1 MSNITLNYQEKKKT
15 DYKSLVLLGLAVFID
30 LLGFGIVIPVLPFFV
45 EKGLGGT
52 PFDYSLLVGIYS
64 FMQFLFAPVWGG
76 LSDRIGRKP
85 IIIVG
90 LFGSSV
96 GFFLFGIST
105 HLWMLYVSRILGGFF
120 ASATL
125 STSQAFIADTSAPE
139 NRAHAFGIIGVAFGM
154 GFTFGPAIGGILTTQ
169 SIFGI
174 SGFALPAMFASMIA
188 LINMISAA
196 VYLPESLPKSL
207 RGTIH
212 EKRTLSISNIRKVVS
227 IPQVGSM
234 IGILI
239 VLFATFN
246 LAFSMFETTFPIFAI
261 QVNSTINTETIGE
274 LFFFIGIIIVLVQG
288 GVIRPMVKKYGERV
302 TMLIGMAILLIGYL
316 VIPYMFDVP
325 GMAIVLVPFAIGEG
339 LITPSLSSLLSKEAP
354 LDKQGLILGLNQGI
368 SSLMRICGVLLA
380 GILFTFYFQLSYW
393 IGSIILFIV
402 ILLAVWKLH
411 TLPESEETDP
421 KNVEPIS

>member
-1 MSNITLNYQEKKKT
+1 
-15 DYKSLVLLGLAVFID
+15 
-30 LLGFGIVIPVLPFFV
+30 
-45 EKGLGGT
+45 
-52 PFDYSLLVGIYS
+52 
-64 FMQFLFAPVWGG
+64 
-76 LSDRIGRKP
+76 
-85 IIIVG
+85 
-90 LFGSSV
+90 
-96 GFFLFGIST
+96 
-105 HLWMLYVSRILGGFF
+105 
-120 ASATL
+120 
-125 STSQAFIADTSAPE
+125 
-139 NRAHAFGIIGVAFGM
+139 M

-288 GVIRPMVKKYGERV
+288 GAIRPMVKKYGERV